1 MKIMGLEDGTY
12 YLAWFIHFL
21 MLALYNAIW
30 QTFYIGQIFNKVD
43 MLILF
48 FFWMLFSFCL
58 FGIAIVIQALTSNS
72 KAANGFAIVFF
83 FLSYQLNTPF

>member
-72 KAANGFAIVFF
+72 KAAYGFAIVFF
-83 FLSYQLNTPF
+83 FLSY